1 MDLNGTIQP
10 KAGPDYSH
18 LRSFHLNGTVQEQP
32 ADHPVLNF
40 SASRYPKMEYMSS
53 GESLGISK
61 DDVEKIQVDCLAA
74 AFEAQEA
81 PENCAFS
88 PTEPPKPGEPL
99 SRQKIPFDIINQA
112 CTGVPSTIGSEISG
126 IQRCLKENTVDHYS
140 AYTANIKRKRPTPRK
155 LKSERMMEDDEDDYD
170 DEDWAVGGRRQGSGR
185 KDNSSRGGR
194 HRR

>member
-1 MDLNGTIQP
+1 
-10 KAGPDYSH
+10 
-18 LRSFHLNGTVQEQP
+18 
-32 ADHPVLNF
+32 
-40 SASRYPKMEYMSS
+40 MEYMSS

-99 SRQKIPFDIINQA
+99 SRQNIPFDINQA
-112 CTGVPSTIGSEISG
+112 CTGVPSTHRFRDISCTG
-126 IQRCLKENTVDHYS
+126 IQRCLKEDTVDHYS

-155 LKSERMMEDDEDDYD
+155 LKSERMMGDDEDDYD

>member
-1 MDLNGTIQP
+1 MGVLQREFAEPISHHMDLNGTIQP
-10 KAGPDYSH
+10 KSAGQSDYSH

-74 AFEAQEA
+74 ALEAQEA

-99 SRQKIPFDIINQA
+99 SRQNIPFDIINQA
-112 CTGVPSTIGSEISG
+112 CTGVPSTHQDLV
-126 IQRCLKENTVDHYS
+126 QRYQEFKGALTTMTGHM
-140 AYTANIKRKRPTPRK
+140 A
-155 LKSERMMEDDEDDYD
+155 
-170 DEDWAVGGRRQGSGR
+170 
-185 KDNSSRGGR
+185 
-194 HRR
+194 